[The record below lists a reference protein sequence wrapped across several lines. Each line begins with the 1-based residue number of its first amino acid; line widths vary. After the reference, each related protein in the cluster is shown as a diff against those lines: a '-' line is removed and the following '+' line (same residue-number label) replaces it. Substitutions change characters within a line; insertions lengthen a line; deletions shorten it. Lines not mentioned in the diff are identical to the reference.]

1 MPFWYAG
8 FFLSI
13 LLGVSMITLHHFNSA
28 YQHYVQHK
36 ITFRLLQD
44 QAALLLGLCESQ
56 YVSVRNSHEITQS
69 DIDWLLQQL
78 EATQS
83 YDYLLGGAVYICET
97 EQDLLQILGCDFEW
111 AEEHDSQWPNV
122 TDIPMTWDAC
132 NYVDEAPG
140 DPNWV
145 MFLICWNNAGGPVY
159 FVPKHL
165 WVQARVVEHIQA
177 TN

>member
-1 MPFWYAG
+1 
-8 FFLSI
+8 
-13 LLGVSMITLHHFNSA
+13 MITLHHFNSV
-28 YQHYVQHK
+28 YQHYIQQK

-56 YVSVRNSHEITQS
+56 YVSVNNSHEITQS
-69 DIDWLLQQL
+69 DIDWLLQQP
-78 EATQS
+78 ETTQN

-111 AEEHDSQWPNV
+111 ADEHNSQWPNA

-132 NYVDEAPG
+132 NYVDEAHG